1 MRKKIAVFL
10 VICVMMVSVVGCG
23 SDGGR
28 RQQAAQTGQAVQSET
43 EVGSVNQENHDE
55 KEAEAENKVSKGK
68 AYRLERA
75 DNDRFVLELLY
86 RNGSDTVAQMSG
98 EVRGDIRV

>member
-43 EVGSVNQENHDE
+43 AAGSVNQENHDE
-55 KEAEAENKVSKGK
+55 KEAEAENKVSK
-68 AYRLERA
+68 
-75 DNDRFVLELLY
+75 VLELLY